1 MRLPCRQGRVNFIL
15 DNLIAAGKARPM
27 IVVMEK
33 GYARRAGAPAGP
45 GGRGRGDGG
54 AFEDVVLKDLIPMI
68 DSTYRTIP
76 HRHQRAIAGL
86 SMGAGQALRIGLTHL
101 DTFSAVGAFS
111 GVGRVDTK
119 TAYGGVFAD
128 PAAFDKKV
136 SLLYLHAG
144 TVSLDAGI
152 HNRAERLYESLKEA
166 GIKNV
171 VFRDAKGFA
180 HEWQTWRYALH
191 DFAPRLFQEP
201 ALKSGRSR

>member
-1 MRLPCRQGRVNFIL
+1 MNFIL
-15 DNLIAAGKARPM
+15 DNLIAGDKAKPM

-33 GYARRAGAPAGP
+33 GYATRAGAPAAP
-45 GGRGRGDGG
+45 GGPGRGDGG

-76 HRHQRAIAGL
+76 EREQRAIAGL
-86 SMGAGQALRIGLTHL
+86 SMGAGQAMQIGLTHL
-101 DTFSAVGAFS
+101 DTFSAIGAFS
-111 GVGRVDTK
+111 GARNIDLK

-144 TVSLDAGI
+144 TVSLDEGI
-152 HNRAERLYESLKEA
+152 HKNAESLHKALQET

-171 VFRDAKGFA
+171 VFRDAKGLA
-180 HEWQTWRYALH
+180 HEWQTWRYALY
-191 DFAPRLFQEP
+191 DFARRLFQHP
-201 ALKSGRSR
+201 AVKPDSSR